1 MNTIDVDS
9 IRIQTGS
16 SVKRPQSTMYVLCM
30 LASSHEGFQA
40 LSLLSTGDVRPI
52 YESLCHSLAVDLH
65 DRMEEEEMED
75 GHLVTDECGHWTVR
89 RLLALADKDN
99 NAGMR
104 VGGVSVQ
111 CGRS

>member
-1 MNTIDVDS
+1 MKVSS
-9 IRIQTGS
+9 IIS
-16 SVKRPQSTMYVLCM
+16 LFST
-30 LASSHEGFQA
+30 A
-40 LSLLSTGDVRPI
+40 DVRAI

-65 DRMEEEEMED
+65 GRMEEKEMED

-89 RLLALADKDN
+89 RLLALAGKDN